1 MRTVM
6 AHFYGDRR
14 HRLNADEVPLVR
26 GLVLEK
32 LAELYG
38 ERRDLLQ
45 AEEFYRVI
53 HRMDHNRPGKPE
65 YLEFTWSYLGAYL
78 EDNGPLSEEKDE
90 EPSPGGVGG
99 DLPDDVGDDEEVKQ
113 YASSVAPS

>member
-1 MRTVM
+1 M
-6 AHFYGDRR
+6 AHYGDRR
-14 HRLNADEVPLVR
+14 HRLNVDEVPLVK

-53 HRMDHNRPGKPE
+53 HRMNHNRPGRPE
-65 YLEFTWSYLGAYL
+65 YPEPFTWSYLGAYL
-78 EDNGPLSEEKDE
+78 EVNGPFSEEGETLDAPDHAE
-90 EPSPGGVGG
+90 E
-99 DLPDDVGDDEEVKQ
+99 EE
-113 YASSVAPS
+113 A

>member
-1 MRTVM
+1 M

-38 ERRDLLQ
+38 ERVDLLQ

-53 HRMDHNRPGKPE
+53 HRMDHNRPGRPE
-65 YLEFTWSYLGAYL
+65 YPNPFTWSDLGAYL
-78 EDNGPLSEEKDE
+78 EVNEPLLEEKDE
-90 EPSPGGVGG
+90 DPSPGGVGG
-99 DLPDDVGDDEEVKQ
+99 EEADET
-113 YASSVAPS
+113 

>member
-1 MRTVM
+1 MV
-6 AHFYGDRR
+6 HYYGDRR
-14 HRLNADEVPLVR
+14 HRLNENEVPLVR

-38 ERRDLLQ
+38 ERQDLLR

-65 YLEFTWSYLGAYL
+65 YPEFTWSYLGTYL
-78 EDNGPLSEEKDE
+78 EVNEPLLEEKDE
-90 EPSPGGVGG
+90 DPSPGGVGG
-99 DLPDDVGDDEEVKQ
+99 EEADET
-113 YASSVAPS
+113 

>member
-1 MRTVM
+1 M

-38 ERRDLLQ
+38 ERVDLLQ

-53 HRMDHNRPGKPE
+53 HRMDHNRPGRPE
-65 YLEFTWSYLGAYL
+65 YPNPFTWSDLGAYL
-78 EDNGPLSEEKDE
+78 EVNGPLREEKGENPGPVVGEGE
-90 EPSPGGVGG
+90 EA
-99 DLPDDVGDDEEVKQ
+99 E
-113 YASSVAPS
+113 